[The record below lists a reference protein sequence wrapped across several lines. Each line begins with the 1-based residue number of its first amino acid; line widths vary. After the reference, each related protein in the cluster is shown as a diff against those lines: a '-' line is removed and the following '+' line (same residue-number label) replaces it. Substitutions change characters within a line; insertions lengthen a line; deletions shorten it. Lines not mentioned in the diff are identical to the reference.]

1 MSYQFVVSNSK
12 NYIYELTNFHSEQV
26 FIMTLQILQMLC
38 AIVSVQCKAAYFDV
52 KETSGLG
59 LTGCYQRIR
68 LMPQPQYEKL
78 EEPIIFL
85 IRDEDCWKFSSD
97 ANASNVISKL
107 RCLVMIES
115 ISNVYLF
122 SLTVIVSFILNLLLE
137 QWIG

>member
-12 NYIYELTNFHSEQV
+12 NYIYELTNCHSEQV

-68 LMPQPQYEKL
+68 LKPLPKYVKF
-78 EEPIIFL
+78 EEPIMFL

-97 ANASNVISKL
+97 ANSTSVRFKL
-107 RCLVMIES
+107 RFLA
-115 ISNVYLF
+115 
-122 SLTVIVSFILNLLLE
+122 
-137 QWIG
+137 